1 MMKYSIFQEHS
12 HSRFVYFRFS
22 GDLFPVV
29 MIDGDMKIVKKNH
42 LKIVIFTAEENRCI
56 YCMGVFS

>member
-12 HSRFVYFRFS
+12 HLRFVYFRFS

-29 MIDGDMKIVKKNH
+29 MIDGD
-42 LKIVIFTAEENRCI
+42 AEHI
-56 YCMGVFS
+56 

>member
-1 MMKYSIFQEHS
+1 MMKYSIFQEQS

-29 MIDGDMKIVKKNH
+29 MIDGDLASLAKQTGSCV
-42 LKIVIFTAEENRCI
+42 T
-56 YCMGVFS
+56 S